1 MVHIIENCGCVA
13 DIGDVNWG
21 FDFAP
26 TLGNFEDNAS
36 DLGVKM
42 ILNLAVSS
50 VKYKIVR

>member
-26 TLGNFEDNAS
+26 TLGNFEYNAS
-36 DLGVKM
+36 DLRVKM